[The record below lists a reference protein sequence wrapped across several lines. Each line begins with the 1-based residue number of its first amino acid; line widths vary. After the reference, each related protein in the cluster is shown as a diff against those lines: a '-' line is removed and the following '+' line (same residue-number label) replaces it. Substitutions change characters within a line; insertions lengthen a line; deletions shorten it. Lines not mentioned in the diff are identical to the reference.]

1 MVLHIGQSGDFL
13 RTLHW
18 DVLRWSYFNVL
29 RMPLEDVL
37 RTSVG
42 DIPWR
47 YIEDHIWTSSGHS
60 RDVILPSGINVG
72 NFSCRYFLNKLR
84 CMSFTF
90 FNGLPANLNILFRTK
105 SPYVSTISASR
116 VRPSGNEYALFLGE
130 TFHQNSSLSLYLYHH
145 HWYCRTG
152 KIYFT
157 YPW

>member
-1 MVLHIGQSGDFL
+1 MRRPQEVIFQRPKDAGRGRPQDVGRGYSLALHRGPYM
-13 RTLHW
+13 
-18 DVLRWSYFNVL
+18 DVH
-29 RMPLEDVL
+29 
-37 RTSVG
+37 RTSFG
-42 DIPWR
+42 
-47 YIEDHIWTSSGHS
+47 TSSGHS

-116 VRPSGNEYALFLGE
+116 VRPSGNEYALFVGE

-145 HWYCRTG
+145 H
-152 KIYFT
+152 
-157 YPW
+157 